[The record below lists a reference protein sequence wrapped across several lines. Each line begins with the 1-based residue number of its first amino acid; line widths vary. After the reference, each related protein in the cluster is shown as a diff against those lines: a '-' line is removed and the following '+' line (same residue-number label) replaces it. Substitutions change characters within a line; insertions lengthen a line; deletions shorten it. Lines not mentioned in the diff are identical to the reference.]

1 MWQRQNGSIKQRYF
15 STQLSKRQSIPY
27 ELSKCVLL
35 FHGRCLRISP
45 FDPEDVAKSIH
56 PAVRD
61 PVFHIILGRF
71 IQLDQGR
78 QKLDLFEGFR
88 TLFYRFHST

>member
-61 PVFHIILGRF
+61 RFSHHIGPL

>member
-1 MWQRQNGSIKQRYF
+1 MWDRQNGSIKQRYF
-15 STQLSKRQSIPY
+15 STQLSKRRSIPY

-35 FHGRCLRISP
+35 FHGRRLRISP

-61 PVFHIILGRF
+61 PVFTSYRAA
-71 IQLDQGR
+71 
-78 QKLDLFEGFR
+78 LFSLIRVGKSLIYLKALEHF
-88 TLFYRFHST
+88 FYRFHST